1 MVFSIFILLTKY
13 LCKLQFVYF
22 FIFYARETLSLLPF
36 KRLKMCI
43 IGLTL
48 IYLGLSGVFIFQ
60 KTLYNRSAMNKEIR
74 IISFLVLV
82 AVVAL
87 WGVAPVVS
95 KTAFDSF
102 SPGML
107 IALRGA
113 FAIVVMT
120 IIINKNFKKLDK
132 SYLICIP
139 AGVFLALAYIFQF
152 VGLKYTVPSK
162 NTFLENISCITIPLF
177 MFLFIREKPTWYSI
191 VSGLICVAGSLIL
204 VGNGFNF
211 LKFFKSGSLLGD
223 GLSAIGGLFFG
234 LDIAFTKVF
243 CKGKDPLIY
252 VFLQICIMT
261 VISFAYAFIFE
272 GQVFGVLDYAFN
284 VRSILMVAFLGII
297 CTAVCWV
304 SRAWAMRYV
313 DAMTVSLLV
322 PLSAVVATCLSIAY
336 QMEEFTI
343 NLLVGG
349 VIIMVS
355 IALSAIFDYRR
366 GCKIDKSEEVI
377 EADEPNQSQL

>member
-1 MVFSIFILLTKY
+1 MH
-13 LCKLQFVYF
+13 
-22 FIFYARETLSLLPF
+22 
-36 KRLKMCI
+36 
-43 IGLTL
+43 
-48 IYLGLSGVFIFQ
+48 
-60 KTLYNRSAMNKEIR
+60 KEIK

-107 IALRGA
+107 IALRGV
-113 FAIVVMT
+113 FAIVVMA
-120 IIINKNFKKLDK
+120 IIINKNFKKLNK

-191 VSGLICVAGSLIL
+191 VSGLVCVAGSLIL

-211 LKFFKSGSLLGD
+211 LSFFKSGSLLGD
-223 GLSAIGGLFFG
+223 GLSAVGGLFFG

-243 CKGKDPLIY
+243 SKDKDPLIY
-252 VFLQICIMT
+252 VFLQICVMT
-261 VISFAYAFIFE
+261 VISFAYTFIFE
-272 GQVFGVLDYAFN
+272 GQVFHVLAFAFN
-284 VRSILMVAFLGII
+284 VRSVLMVAFLGIV

-304 SRAWAMRYV
+304 SRAWAMRHV

-336 QMEEFTI
+336 DMEEFNY

-349 VIIMVS
+349 LVIMLS
-355 IALSAIFDYRR
+355 IAISAIFDYR
-366 GCKIDKSEEVI
+366 KSVKLDSSNNQEVK
-377 EADEPNQSQL
+377 EDEPNQSQL

>member
-1 MVFSIFILLTKY
+1 M
-13 LCKLQFVYF
+13 
-22 FIFYARETLSLLPF
+22 
-36 KRLKMCI
+36 LKN
-43 IGLTL
+43 
-48 IYLGLSGVFIFQ
+48 Y
-60 KTLYNRSAMNKEIR
+60 YNISAMHKEIK

-102 SPGML
+102 SPGIL

-113 FAIVVMT
+113 FAIVVMA
-120 IIINKNFKKLDK
+120 IIINKNFKKIDK

-139 AGVFLALAYIFQF
+139 AGIFLALAYIFQF

-177 MFLFIREKPTWYSI
+177 MFIFIREKPTWNSI
-191 VSGLICVAGSLIL
+191 VSAILCVIGSLIL
-204 VGNGFNF
+204 VGNGFDF
-211 LKFFKSGSLLGD
+211 MSFFKSGSLKGD

-243 CKGKDPLIY
+243 CKDKDPLIY
-252 VFLQICIMT
+252 VFLQICVMT

-272 GQVFGVLDYAFN
+272 GQVFGVLAYAFDI
-284 VRSILMVAFLGII
+284 RSVLMVAFLGII

-336 QMEEFTI
+336 NMEEFNL
-343 NLLVGG
+343 NLLIGG
-349 VIIMVS
+349 AVIMVS
-355 IALSAIFDYRR
+355 IAVSAIFDYRR
-366 GCKIDKSEEVI
+366 ECKNKQIEETKE
-377 EADEPNQSQL
+377 EAATQDESNQSQL

>member
-1 MVFSIFILLTKY
+1 MK
-13 LCKLQFVYF
+13 
-22 FIFYARETLSLLPF
+22 
-36 KRLKMCI
+36 
-43 IGLTL
+43 
-48 IYLGLSGVFIFQ
+48 
-60 KTLYNRSAMNKEIR
+60 KEIK

-113 FAIVVMT
+113 FSIVVMA
-120 IIINKNFKKLDK
+120 IIINKNFKKLNK

-162 NTFLENISCITIPLF
+162 NTFLENISCLSIPLF

-191 VSGLICVAGSLIL
+191 VSGIICVIGSLIL
-204 VGNGFNF
+204 VGKGFNF
-211 LKFFKSGSLLGD
+211 LEFFKSGDLKGD

-243 CKGKDPLIY
+243 CKDKDPLLY
-252 VFLQICIMT
+252 VFLQLCVMT

-272 GQVFGVLDYAFN
+272 GQVFNCLMYAFDI
-284 VRSILMVAFLGII
+284 RSILMVAFLGII

-304 SRAWAMRYV
+304 SRAWAMRYT

-336 QMEEFTI
+336 NIEEFNY

-349 VIIMVS
+349 LVIMLS
-355 IALSAIFDYRR
+355 IAISAIFDYRR
-366 GCKIDKSEEVI
+366 ECKTQKTEESPEEEVSP
-377 EADEPNQSQL
+377 DESNQSQL

>member
-1 MVFSIFILLTKY
+1 M
-13 LCKLQFVYF
+13 
-22 FIFYARETLSLLPF
+22 
-36 KRLKMCI
+36 LKN
-43 IGLTL
+43 
-48 IYLGLSGVFIFQ
+48 Y
-60 KTLYNRSAMNKEIR
+60 YNISAMHKEIK

-113 FAIVVMT
+113 FAIVVMA
-120 IIINKNFKKLDK
+120 IIINKNFKKINK

-139 AGVFLALAYIFQF
+139 AGIFLALAYIFQF

-177 MFLFIREKPTWYSI
+177 MFIFIREKPTWNSI
-191 VSGLICVAGSLIL
+191 VSAILCVIGSLIL
-204 VGNGFNF
+204 VGNGFDF
-211 LKFFKSGSLLGD
+211 MSFFKSGSLKGD

-243 CKGKDPLIY
+243 CKDKDPLIY
-252 VFLQICIMT
+252 VFLQICVMT

-272 GQVFGVLDYAFN
+272 GQVFGVLAYAFDI
-284 VRSILMVAFLGII
+284 RSVLMVAFLGII

-336 QMEEFTI
+336 NMEEFNL
-343 NLLVGG
+343 NLLIGG
-349 VIIMVS
+349 VVIMVS
-355 IALSAIFDYRR
+355 IAVSAIFDYRR
-366 GCKIDKSEEVI
+366 ECKNKQIEEAKE
-377 EADEPNQSQL
+377 EAATQDESNQSQL

>member
-1 MVFSIFILLTKY
+1 MK
-13 LCKLQFVYF
+13 
-22 FIFYARETLSLLPF
+22 
-36 KRLKMCI
+36 
-43 IGLTL
+43 
-48 IYLGLSGVFIFQ
+48 
-60 KTLYNRSAMNKEIR
+60 KEIK

-87 WGVAPVVS
+87 WGVAPVLS

-113 FAIVVMT
+113 FAIVVMA
-120 IIINKNFKKLDK
+120 IIINKNFKKLNK

-139 AGVFLALAYIFQF
+139 AGIFLAAAYIFQF

-191 VSGLICVAGSLIL
+191 VSALICVAGSLVL

-211 LKFFKSGSLLGD
+211 LTFFQSGSLLGD

-243 CKGKDPLIY
+243 SKDKDPVIY
-252 VFLQICIMT
+252 VFLQLCVMT
-261 VISFAYAFIFE
+261 VISFIYAFVFE
-272 GQVFGVLDYAFN
+272 GQVFHVLAYAFDI
-284 VRSILMVAFLGII
+284 RSILMVAFLGII

-304 SRAWAMRYV
+304 SRAWAMRHV

-336 QMEEFTI
+336 EIEEFNY
-343 NLLVGG
+343 NLLAGG
-349 VIIMVS
+349 LIIMLS
-355 IALSAIFDYRR
+355 IAISAVFDYRR
-366 GCKIDKSEEVI
+366 GIKNDKCKETSEEV
-377 EADEPNQSQL
+377 EEPNEPNQSQL

>member
-1 MVFSIFILLTKY
+1 MH
-13 LCKLQFVYF
+13 
-22 FIFYARETLSLLPF
+22 
-36 KRLKMCI
+36 
-43 IGLTL
+43 
-48 IYLGLSGVFIFQ
+48 
-60 KTLYNRSAMNKEIR
+60 KEIK

-113 FAIVVMT
+113 FAIVVMA
-120 IIINKNFKKLDK
+120 IIINKNFKKINK

-139 AGVFLALAYIFQF
+139 AGIFLALAYIFQF

-177 MFLFIREKPTWYSI
+177 MFLFVREKPTWYSI
-191 VSGLICVAGSLIL
+191 VSGIVCVIGSLIL
-204 VGNGFNF
+204 VGNGFDF
-211 LKFFKSGSLLGD
+211 ASFFKSGSLKGD
-223 GLSAIGGLFFG
+223 GLSAVGGLFFG

-243 CKGKDPLIY
+243 CKDKDPLLY
-252 VFLQICIMT
+252 VFLQLCVMT

-272 GQVFGVLDYAFN
+272 GQVFNCLMYAFDI
-284 VRSILMVAFLGII
+284 RSILMVAFLGII

-304 SRAWAMRYV
+304 SRAWAMRYT

-336 QMEEFTI
+336 NIEEFNY

-349 VIIMVS
+349 LVIMLS
-355 IALSAIFDYRR
+355 IAISAIFDYRR
-366 GCKIDKSEEVI
+366 ECKSQNIQESHEEEI
-377 EADEPNQSQL
+377 KQDESNQSQL

>member
-1 MVFSIFILLTKY
+1 MK
-13 LCKLQFVYF
+13 
-22 FIFYARETLSLLPF
+22 
-36 KRLKMCI
+36 
-43 IGLTL
+43 
-48 IYLGLSGVFIFQ
+48 
-60 KTLYNRSAMNKEIR
+60 KEIR

-87 WGVAPVVS
+87 WGVAPVLS

-113 FAIVVMT
+113 LAIVTMA
-120 IIINKNFKKLDK
+120 IIINKNFKKINK

-139 AGVFLALAYIFQF
+139 AGIFLALAYIFQF

-177 MFLFIREKPTWYSI
+177 MFIFVREKPTWYSI
-191 VSGLICVAGSLIL
+191 VSALICVVGSLVL

-211 LKFFKSGSLLGD
+211 ASFFNSGSLLGD

-243 CKGKDPLIY
+243 CKDKDPLIY
-252 VFLQICIMT
+252 VFLQICVMT
-261 VISFAYAFIFE
+261 VISFIYAFVFE
-272 GQVFGVLDYAFN
+272 GQVFRVLQYDFN
-284 VRSILMVAFLGII
+284 IRSVLMVVFLGVI

-322 PLSAVVATCLSIAY
+322 PLSAVVASILSIAY
-336 QMEEFTI
+336 MIEEFTL

-349 VIIMVS
+349 LIILIS
-355 IALSAIFDYRR
+355 IAISAIFDYRR
-366 GCKIDKSEEVI
+366 GCKADNNESIEEVASNN
-377 EADEPNQSQL
+377 ESD

>member
-1 MVFSIFILLTKY
+1 MK
-13 LCKLQFVYF
+13 
-22 FIFYARETLSLLPF
+22 
-36 KRLKMCI
+36 
-43 IGLTL
+43 
-48 IYLGLSGVFIFQ
+48 
-60 KTLYNRSAMNKEIR
+60 KEIR
-74 IISFLVLV
+74 VISFLVLV

-107 IALRGA
+107 IALRGVL
-113 FAIVVMT
+113 AIITMA
-120 IIINKNFKKLDK
+120 IIINKNFKKINK

-139 AGVFLALAYIFQF
+139 AGVFLAAAYIFQF

-177 MFLFIREKPTWYSI
+177 MFIFVREKPTWYSV
-191 VSGLICVAGSLIL
+191 VSALVCVVGSLLL

-211 LKFFKSGSLLGD
+211 TTFFNSGSLLGD
-223 GLSAIGGLFFG
+223 GLSAVGGLFFG
-234 LDIAFTKVF
+234 LDIAFTKVY
-243 CKGKDPLIY
+243 CKDKDPLIY
-252 VFLQICIMT
+252 VFLQICVMT
-261 VISFAYAFIFE
+261 VISFIYAFVFE
-272 GQVFGVLDYAFN
+272 GQVFHTLTYSFDI
-284 VRSILMVAFLGII
+284 RSVLMVVFLGVI

-322 PLSAVVATCLSIAY
+322 PLSAVVASILSIAY
-336 QMEEFTI
+336 MIEEFTL

-349 VIIMVS
+349 LVILIS
-355 IALSAIFDYRR
+355 IAISAIFDYRR
-366 GCKIDKSEEVI
+366 GCKADRNEEVI
-377 EADEPNQSQL
+377 ESNEPNQSQF

>member
-1 MVFSIFILLTKY
+1 MH
-13 LCKLQFVYF
+13 
-22 FIFYARETLSLLPF
+22 
-36 KRLKMCI
+36 
-43 IGLTL
+43 
-48 IYLGLSGVFIFQ
+48 
-60 KTLYNRSAMNKEIR
+60 KEIK

-102 SPGML
+102 SPGIL

-113 FAIVVMT
+113 FAIVVMA
-120 IIINKNFKKLDK
+120 IIINKNFKKINK

-139 AGVFLALAYIFQF
+139 AGIFLALAYIFQF

-177 MFLFIREKPTWYSI
+177 MFIFIREKPTWNSI
-191 VSGLICVAGSLIL
+191 VSAILCVIGSLIL
-204 VGNGFNF
+204 VGNGFDF
-211 LKFFKSGSLLGD
+211 MSFFKSGSLKGD

-243 CKGKDPLIY
+243 CKDKDPLIY
-252 VFLQICIMT
+252 VFLQICVMT

-272 GQVFGVLDYAFN
+272 GQVFGVLAYAFDI
-284 VRSILMVAFLGII
+284 RSVLMVAFLGII

-336 QMEEFTI
+336 NMEEFNL
-343 NLLVGG
+343 NLLIGG
-349 VIIMVS
+349 VVIMVS
-355 IALSAIFDYRR
+355 IAVSAIFDYRR
-366 GCKIDKSEEVI
+366 ECKNKQTEETKE
-377 EADEPNQSQL
+377 EAATQDESNQS